1 MYKNVFKA
9 ITAAVLLGSVIG
21 FFVSCQNAA
30 VPPPQ
35 KNKKTV
41 TLTFQLN
48 GGTTATPLKNGT
60 LTGLPGEQLA
70 IKDPVKDNFIF
81 KKWEPSLPKVFPA
94 SDTTYTAVWE
104 EAVSAAPKLEEFTA
118 SDFKGLFA
126 KDVKR
131 NVINSEIKWKALPN
145 ADYYNVFINGKQTN
159 DPEDG
164 KLTETKF
171 KTAEGT
177 IDLDKEMGDKEKEV
191 RIMVRAYST
200 NSEVIAE
207 SSVIKKL
214 PIKNKIGTITI
225 NGQPYSEN
233 MEIENPCVVQI
244 ALNNGIKEMDS
255 SEAKAY
261 AICRQYVMIEK
272 YGDPVACDIT
282 YDRSAQVLQLKAQGA
297 LKEGIPH
304 TLTLKKGFC
313 DRSNMYYA
321 EENKVFRLK
330 IKKMNNPPTLAVDKV
345 LINDDPNMDITT
357 ASKPNIPV
365 NSTVS
370 IYFNQLIDTSTY
382 MPSSESEGGTKG
394 TGIYITTK
402 DSGKGDDPSRLTDAL
417 FENVQVGDKFVS
429 KVTFKMVG
437 KLFLT
442 MDPEPLNGNTKYH
455 IVVETDIKS
464 GAGTKLAEEKR
475 YSFFTGAA
483 VAIPHTLTVQGGKIT
498 GKTEAPFN
506 EKKITAGEQVT
517 IEAIIPEGKT
527 FASWYVNDDDWVKLK
542 LTDGDKKKN
551 PLTFTMIN
559 EDITFT
565 AEFN

>member
-30 VPPPQ
+30 GATPPPPE
-35 KNKKTV
+35 
-41 TLTFQLN
+41 
-48 GGTTATPLKNGT
+48 TAG
-60 LTGLPGEQLA
+60 
-70 IKDPVKDNFIF
+70 
-81 KKWEPSLPKVFPA
+81 S
-94 SDTTYTAVWE
+94 AV
-104 EAVSAAPKLEEFTA
+104 PKLEDFTA
-118 SDFKGLFA
+118 SNFKGHFA
-126 KDVKR
+126 ADVHR
-131 NVINSEIKWKALPN
+131 NVINSEIKWKAFPN
-145 ADYYNVFINGKQTN
+145 ANYYNVFINGKQTN
-159 DPEDG
+159 DPKDG
-164 KLTETKF
+164 KLTEPKF
-171 KTAEGT
+171 KTAAGT
-177 IDLDKEMGDKEKEV
+177 IDLDKEMGTEEKEV
-191 RIMVRAYST
+191 RIMVRAYT
-200 NSEVIAE
+200 AKDEVIAE
-207 SSVIKKL
+207 SSVIKTL
-214 PIKNKIGTITI
+214 PLKNKIGAITI
-225 NGQPYSEN
+225 NGQSYSEN

-282 YDRSAQVLQLKAQGA
+282 YDRSSNLLQLKAQGA
-297 LKEGIPH
+297 LQEGKSY

-313 DRSNMYYA
+313 DRSNMYYT
-321 EENKVFRLK
+321 EEDKVFRLK
-330 IKKMNNPPTLAVDKV
+330 IKKTDNPPTLTVEKI

-357 ASKPNIPV
+357 AGKPNIPV

-382 MPSSESEGGTKG
+382 TSSSESEGGTKG

-402 DSGKGDDPSRLTDAL
+402 DSGKGDDASRLMDPR
-417 FENVQVGDKFVS
+417 FENIQAENKLIS

-437 KLFLT
+437 KRFLT
-442 MDPEPLNGNTKYH
+442 MDPEPLNGNTKYY

-517 IEAIIPEGKT
+517 IEAIIPKGKT
-527 FASWYVNDDDWVKLK
+527 FASWYVNDDDWTKLK
-542 LTDGDKKKN
+542 LTDGDKRKN

-559 EDITFT
+559 EDITFA